1 VSPSPLQIISLT
13 RLKGRNNPFQPLAV
27 ILYLPSPIIPYFA
40 WGRYLGSTGIEGK
53 YGVVDNKCW
62 EMGVLRRG
70 GTEKKKK
77 QGTWLVE
84 FLFNSAYSVLV
95 RTRMDQVASVY

>member
-1 VSPSPLQIISLT
+1 MLFSESHGSISIRSAEDGSARALSPSPLQIISLT

-53 YGVVDNKCW
+53 YGVVDNKCR
-62 EMGVLRRG
+62 EMRVLRRG
-70 GTEKKKK
+70 ETEKKKK
-77 QGTWLVE
+77 
-84 FLFNSAYSVLV
+84 
-95 RTRMDQVASVY
+95 